1 MDIQTKQ
8 NIRIFKR
15 FFSLLIMILSS
26 MIFCISMF
34 EVFSMPTS
42 TLSTIFTIPTICLLI
57 FTFFSNLCYIF
68 YPPILFS
75 ALIITSFA
83 FIIIEHFKIALTIY
97 FIFLICWAIV
107 IESAEGFG
115 VAIGG
120 LIGFV
125 VTFLYSIILG
135 IAHFKFVRQKNKSLG
150 KWRIIVFSFVYWMG
164 YLAMLITLDI
174 IHHRLF

>member
-97 FIFLICWAIV
+97 FPHLLGNCNWICRRFRSSNWRSYWFCSYV
-107 IESAEGFG
+107 SVFYY
-115 VAIGG
+115 
-120 LIGFV
+120 FRYF
-125 VTFLYSIILG
+125 TF
-135 IAHFKFVRQKNKSLG
+135 
-150 KWRIIVFSFVYWMG
+150 
-164 YLAMLITLDI
+164 
-174 IHHRLF
+174 